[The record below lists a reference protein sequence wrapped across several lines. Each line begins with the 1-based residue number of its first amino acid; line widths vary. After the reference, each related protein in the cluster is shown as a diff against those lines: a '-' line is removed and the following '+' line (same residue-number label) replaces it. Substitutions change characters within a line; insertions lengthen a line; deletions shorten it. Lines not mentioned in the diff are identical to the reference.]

1 MEPTGKGI
9 STANPTVPTLLAQRT
24 EKGEAQAA
32 TKARDEALE
41 ALMDWLSDF
50 IAISRI
56 ALEDDSQLLE
66 MF

>member
-32 TKARDEALE
+32 TKA
-41 ALMDWLSDF
+41 LMYWLSDF

-66 MF
+66 MLGVIFLGL